1 MLIEIKKMVAELLEI
16 DLNSIDDNFSANDN
30 ANWDS
35 LMLLNLTAEIE
46 EKFGVSIEPEDIP
59 ELTSIELIQNCI
71 NKYKQN

>member
-1 MLIEIKKMVAELLEI
+1 MLIEIKKIISELLEI

-35 LMLLNLTAEIE
+35 LMLLNLTTEIE

-59 ELTSIELIQNCI
+59 ELTSIESIQSCI
-71 NKYKQN
+71 NKYK